1 MFTKDEK
8 GHMVLIIKYVTTSIK
23 FQILEIK
30 EIRIKDGEEN
40 SICIEY
46 IPEKNL
52 RSEIF
57 RTNEGASI
65 IRIFQEFQKK
75 SIEQSDSKK
84 VAAEQN
90 KKIKNIGANLNDILY
105 FP

>member
-1 MFTKDEK
+1 VFTKDEK

-23 FQILEIK
+23 YRILEIK
-30 EIRIKDGEEN
+30 DIRFKEGEEN
-40 SICIEY
+40 MISIEY
-46 IPEKNL
+46 ISEKNQ
-52 RSEIF
+52 RTEYF
-57 RTNEGASI
+57 RTNEGATI
-65 IRIFQEFQKK
+65 IKIFQEFQKK

-90 KKIKNIGANLNDILY
+90 KKIENIGANLNDILS